1 MKTTI
6 KDITTYQNNWE
17 LKVFGG
23 LNKNQIRQLSK
34 KIFKEYYGFTTLEK
48 ATIDKNN
55 NIILTIELS
64 NVSKKNLKDSYGIE
78 YAKILSSNS
87 NTYNFKFKCYEN
99 KTVLEDFHNYE
110 PTKISVGTFL
120 NRNYVYII
128 LTGIKI

>member
-34 KIFKEYYGFTTLEK
+34 KIFKEYYGFTTLEN
-48 ATIDKNN
+48 ATIDENN
-55 NIILTIELS
+55 NIVLTIELS
-64 NVSKKNLKDSYGIE
+64 NVSKKNCKNSYGIK
-78 YAKILSSNS
+78 YAKILSSNTS
-87 NTYNFKFKCYEN
+87 TYNFKFKCYKN

-110 PTKISVGTFL
+110 PSKISFGTFS
-120 NRNYVYII
+120 NRNYIYII
-128 LTGIKI
+128 LIGTKI